1 MPYISQK
8 ARVELLHGRST
19 ATSGELNYRITMLV
33 VGYLRMHGFSYQ
45 TINDING
52 ALMGALT
59 EFNRRVTAPYE
70 DSKISK
76 NGDVYPSAIAPD
88 PVS

>member
-1 MPYISQK
+1 MPYIDLQT
-8 ARVELLHGRST
+8 RERLDGRLPPIRP
-19 ATSGELNYRITMLV
+19 GELNYSLTRV
-33 VGYLRMHGFSYQ
+33 VLAYLAMQGLCYQ

-70 DSKISK
+70 DRKILD
-76 NGDVYPSAIAPD
+76 NGDVYPEE
-88 PVS
+88 VTQ

>member
-1 MPYISQK
+1 MPYITQE
-8 ARVELLHGRST
+8 ARAELTIRMAKT
-19 ATSGELNYRITMLV
+19 TGELNYMLTRLV
-33 VGYLRMHGFSYQ
+33 FDYLDTQGLSYQ

-70 DSKISK
+70 DKKIAE

>member
-1 MPYISQK
+1 MLGASNP
-8 ARVELLHGRST
+8 GD
-19 ATSGELNYRITMLV
+19 LNYLLTLTV
-33 VGYLRMHGFSYQ
+33 LAYLDARGLSYQ